1 MGSKSRSRAGIQ
13 TCHRT
18 GCANKEG
25 KYCNCKPTYR
35 AEVWSPRD
43 EKKIRKTF
51 SSLAEA
57 SAWRADALAELR
69 RGVLRAPTAVTLAQA
84 AEAWLAGAHDG
95 SIRNRSGD
103 VYKPSAIRG
112 YEQALRIRVL
122 PALGKARLADLSA
135 ASSRS
140 SSTGSC
146 ARATSRR
153 RSVTRCCRCGRSSA
167 ARSRVARS
175 P

>member
-13 TCHRT
+13 VRHRT
-18 GCANKEG
+18 GCATYEG
-25 KYCNCKPTYR
+25 KHCNCKPTYR

-57 SAWRADALAELR
+57 QAWRADASGELR
-69 RGVLRAPTAVTLAQA
+69 RGALRAPIGVTLAQA
-84 AEAWLAGAHDG
+84 AEAWLAGAGDG

-103 VYKPSAIRG
+103 VYKPSAVRG

-122 PALGKARLADLSA
+122 PALGKARLADIQ
-135 ASSRS
+135 
-140 SSTGSC
+140 
-146 ARATSRR
+146 RAGC
-153 RSVTRCCRCGRSSA
+153 CCRW
-167 ARSRVARS
+167 
-175 P
+175 